1 MQKIMCRKIKI
12 TVLKCSYDKEI
23 AEQYANL
30 DNPNLKQC
38 PQHKEGDVYY
48 TYWNKPDGL
57 CNEAWK
63 AMQHYVFA
71 LTHHGHDFFNSNFMR
86 YPDMAIITCP
96 DGFKTVTF
104 KIEAVDD

>member
-71 LTHHGHDFFNSNFMR
+71 LTH
-86 YPDMAIITCP
+86 PDMAIITCP